1 MKSTSKKTEELRPF
15 FHPESVAIVGASKSF
30 KKWGAIV
37 LHNTLLGGYKGKIY
51 PINPRADEIFG
62 LAVYPSL
69 VDVPDRVDLAVIV
82 VPPDKVLDT
91 LADAKKAGTSAC
103 VLITA
108 GFSETGDLGK
118 ELELEI
124 VRFAGENG
132 IRLIGPNC
140 LGMVS
145 MVPKM
150 LAAWMPS
157 YVPVPGEVSILS
169 QSGNLCYTL
178 IRALN
183 RRGLGICRSI
193 SSGNEADLMAHD
205 FLDYLAEDEGTK
217 VILSYIEGVRD
228 GRAFIESLK
237 GAVLKKPVVIL
248 KSGHTEAGRRA
259 GASHTGAMTGSDDIY
274 DALFAQTGAIRAGGI
289 EEMEDMAVVFSTQPV
304 PKGNRVGILTMGGG
318 WGVLAADACAA
329 EGLSVVE
336 LTPETKSNLDK
347 FLPSWWSRGNPVDT
361 VAGLKEGDLF
371 NSLEILLSADYIDSI
386 MILGVGYGS
395 VRGSAIKHSPYSH
408 LYNMAEIGRHY
419 IKGDEVIAESIIE
432 LLKKHK
438 KPIIPVVDQAVVG
451 DGGSFVEI
459 LKGSGVLL
467 FTSPRRGAVALSALT
482 RYGEYRR
489 KLCGG

>member
-1 MKSTSKKTEELRPF
+1 MAPSKKIEELKLF
-15 FHPESVAIVGASKSF
+15 FHPDTLAIVGASKSF
-30 KKWGAIV
+30 RKWGAIV

-51 PINPRADEIFG
+51 PINPKADEIFG

-69 VDVPDRVDLAVIV
+69 VDVPEPVDLAVIV

-91 LADAKKAGTSAC
+91 LMDAKEAGVSAC

-124 VRFAGENG
+124 VRYAGENG

-157 YVPVPGEVSILS
+157 YVPKPGVVSILS

-183 RRGLGICRSI
+183 GRGLGVCRSI
-193 SSGNEADLMAHD
+193 SSGNEADLMAQD
-205 FLDYLAEDEGTK
+205 FLDYLADDEDTK
-217 VILSYIEGVRD
+217 VILSYIEGVSD
-228 GRAFIESLK
+228 GRAFINSLK
-237 GAVLKKPVVIL
+237 VAVLKKPVVVL
-248 KSGHTEAGRRA
+248 KSGHTEAGSRA
-259 GASHTGAMTGSDDIY
+259 GASHTGAMTGSDDLY
-274 DALFAQTGAIRAGGI
+274 DAVFSQTGAVRAVGI
-289 EEMEDMAVVFSTQPV
+289 EEMEDLAVVFSTQPV

-318 WGVLAADACAA
+318 WGVLAADACAE
-329 EGLSVVE
+329 EGLSVVK
-336 LTPETKSNLDK
+336 LTAETKSDLNK

-361 VAGLKEGDLF
+361 VAGLKDDDLF
-371 NSLEILLSADYIDSI
+371 NSLEVLLSAEYIDSI

-395 VRGSAIKHSPYSH
+395 VRGSAIKNSPYSH
-408 LYNMAEIGRHY
+408 LYNMAEIGQHY
-419 IKGDEVIAESIIE
+419 INGDEVIAENIID

-451 DGGSFVEI
+451 DRGSFVEI
-459 LKGSGVLL
+459 LKGSGVLP

-489 KLCGG
+489 KLYGGG